1 MRFFYLL
8 LFICCWAAN
17 SIGQKVQIHYLL
29 MDTLKSK
36 NEFLEFVKSLEAQK
50 EFGKINMSFYFIGKK
65 EFNDS
70 TWNNKKQVIKLFYSK
85 IPCNGNLNQVLNGE
99 DNIIN
104 QLNSSTKNTLISTK
118 STFNEMDLDIP
129 FDFQS
134 NSMTSQLSL
143 LEKIKELVKLK
154 IVKDHHLLVI
164 EKNFSF
170 QNPEVWL
177 DPKNVIINTSGQTIN
192 FKTSTPFRTLNL
204 GKGLSI
210 DGPNRLKISPEI
222 NNATTISYIDGLGC
236 VSNTDTLKIEIPKAC
251 SCEKLIG
258 NFGLTTDYLKTMN
271 AINRTGTDAGFD
283 WTISPQ
289 QDGTTY
295 YIIIINPKTDC
306 FDAIE
311 LEFNSSDASTKMQ
324 TETKRIYKS
333 EMKKHLEPEGWEFDL
348 DLSKDKKF
356 IKNSNVFSVVSITP
370 LIKDLP
376 CENATKLENIK
387 FSSCSTKGVEE
398 K

>member
-1 MRFFYLL
+1 MKFFYLL
-8 LFICCWAAN
+8 LLICFWSSN
-17 SIGQKVQIHYLL
+17 SIGQKVQIHYLV

-50 EFGKINMSFYFIGKK
+50 EFGKINMSFYLIGKK

-85 IPCNGNLNQVLNGE
+85 IPCNSNLNQVLNGE

-143 LEKIKELVKLK
+143 LEKLKELVKLK
-154 IVKDHHLLVI
+154 TDKDHHLLVI

-177 DPKNVIINTSGQTIN
+177 DPKNVIKNTTGQTIN

-210 DGPNRLKISPEI
+210 DGPNSLKLSPET
-222 NNATTISYIDGLGC
+222 NTSATISYTDGLGC
-236 VSNTDTLKIEIPKAC
+236 ISNTDTFKIEIPKDC
-251 SCEKLIG
+251 SCESLKG
-258 NFGLTTDYLKTMN
+258 EFGLTRNYLNTMKVLEN
-271 AINRTGTDAGFD
+271 KNTNVGYK
-283 WTISPQ
+283 WKISPQ
-289 QDGTTY
+289 QNGTQRY
-295 YIIIINPKTDC
+295 YLIIQPKTDC

-311 LEFNSSDASTKMQ
+311 IEFKSNDDKTPMVTSTITIKKADMTRLTNPEAWQFLLE
-324 TETKRIYKS
+324 
-333 EMKKHLEPEGWEFDL
+333 
-348 DLSKDKKF
+348 LSPDYDF
-356 IKNSNVFSVVSITP
+356 IKNPKVYSNVKITP
-370 LIKDLP
+370 LINDAP
-376 CENATKLENIK
+376 CYNKSITERIK
-387 FSSCSTKGVEE
+387 FSSCSINGDEE
-398 K
+398 

>member
-1 MRFFYLL
+1 MKFFYLL
-8 LFICCWAAN
+8 LLICFWSSN
-17 SIGQKVQIHYLL
+17 SVGQKVQIHYLV

-85 IPCNGNLNQVLNGE
+85 IPCNSNLTQVINGE

-143 LEKIKELVKLK
+143 LEKLKELVKLK
-154 IVKDHHLLVI
+154 TDKDHHLLVI

-170 QNPEVWL
+170 KTPEVLL
-177 DPKNVIINTSGQTIN
+177 DTKNIIKNTTGQAIN

-210 DGPNRLKISPEI
+210 DGPNQLKLSPET
-222 NNATTISYIDGLGC
+222 NTSATISYTDGLGC
-236 VSNTDTLKIEIPKAC
+236 ISNTDTLKIEIPKDC
-251 SCEKLIG
+251 SCETLKA
-258 NFGLTTDYLKTMN
+258 NFGLSRNYKFTMN
-271 AINRTGTDAGFD
+271 AIENTNENLKFN
-283 WTISPQ
+283 WKISPR
-289 QDGTTY
+289 QDGTSTY
-295 YIIIINPKTDC
+295 CLIIEPNTDC

-311 LEFNSSDASTKMQ
+311 LEFKSSDPLTPMQ
-324 TETKRIYKS
+324 TKTIKKYKYDMEKLINS
-333 EMKKHLEPEGWEFDL
+333 ESWKFCFDL
-348 DLSKDKKF
+348 SDDYNF
-356 IKNSNVFSVVSITP
+356 IKNPRIYSNVIITP
-370 LIKDLP
+370 LIKDVG
-376 CENATKLENIK
+376 CVNANTLEKIK
-387 FSSCSTKGVEE
+387 FSSCSIKAEE
-398 K
+398 